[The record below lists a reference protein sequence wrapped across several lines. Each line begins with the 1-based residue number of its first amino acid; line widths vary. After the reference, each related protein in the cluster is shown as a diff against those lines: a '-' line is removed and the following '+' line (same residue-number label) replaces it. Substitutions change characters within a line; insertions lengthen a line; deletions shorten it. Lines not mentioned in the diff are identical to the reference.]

1 MAGDI
6 LRVKGGVLTS
16 LWRVGGLVVLTGAAL
31 AGLPGCGP
39 GDSPRGPD
47 VSQAQRSAELPV
59 VTAVSISPVPAVKT
73 VNLRAQVELAGR
85 PGADGE
91 RLVFQWTKNGRP
103 IEGETGANLPAT
115 AFRKGDE
122 ITVRATA
129 GQAGRAVESPPIRI
143 TNSLPRIMSVR
154 VTPEPATRE
163 TELRLQVQAV
173 DADGDPLSFRY
184 QWIRNEGEITGAT
197 GETLS
202 LTDASKKD
210 KIAVRVIAFDGE
222 AEGSPYYSSPV
233 LVQNAAP
240 SITSTPPKA
249 IPGGMYSYQIKA
261 KDADGDDI
269 VYKLTKAPAGMTIG
283 ANGLI
288 TWSVSAGVA
297 GAHEVEVVAADPDG
311 AKAAQAF
318 TLTVSVAEKAP

>member
-1 MAGDI
+1 MAGSA
-6 LRVKGGVLTS
+6 GVL
-16 LWRVGGLVVLTGAAL
+16 VVK
-31 AGLPGCGP
+31 
-39 GDSPRGPD
+39 
-47 VSQAQRSAELPV
+47 
-59 VTAVSISPVPAVKT
+59 AVSISPVPAAKT
-73 VNLRAQVELAGR
+73 VSLRAHAELAGR

-103 IEGETGANLPAT
+103 IEGETGASLPAT
-115 AFRKGDE
+115 AFRKGDD
-122 ITVRATA
+122 IAVRVSVGPT
-129 GQAGRAVESPPIRI
+129 GRAVESPPVRI
-143 TNSLPRIMSVR
+143 ANTLPRIMSGR

-163 TELRLQVQAV
+163 SELRAQVQAA

-184 QWIRNEGEITGAT
+184 QWIRNEVEIPGAT

-202 LTDASKKD
+202 LAEMTKKD
-210 KIAVRVIAFDGE
+210 KIVVRVVASDGE
-222 AEGSPYYSSPV
+222 ADGSPYYSASVP
-233 LVQNAAP
+233 VQNAAP
-240 SITSTPPKA
+240 SITSSPPA
-249 IPGGMYSYQIKA
+249 AVPGGMYSYQVKA

-269 VYKLTKAPAGMTIG
+269 AYKLTKAPAGMTIG

-311 AKAAQAF
+311 AKATQAF